1 MKKILLPILLLLF
14 LVRPQLK
21 AQAPEALNV
30 YYQNYYQIFD
40 NQKYH
45 SLDKSSNTNVYG
57 SSAYHGGNNQ
67 QWIIMPTHV
76 GSEEYYIA
84 SKDNGSI
91 LDINSHGNV
100 YASDAYAHGG
110 NNQIMT
116 LIPVP
121 NSSRYYI
128 GSMLNSQKVFDLSLS
143 SQTRDPFI
151 YPSSSRNNIYFG
163 NLTGGANQ
171 QFTLNSLGGV
181 PSPMWQYRTKN
192 NNSTPQPPSPTNLQ
206 GAGLCDDCP
215 ETFKA
220 EAIIPFTMVQNDM
233 PRTLQVQSS
242 PFYRVERTEFYRRVG
257 AEIFPAG
264 TVKTMTNELVVGT
277 TNTQVDEIVRTL
289 NVSFSAN
296 NEITYTLEKLINGK
310 VAQSLQASYGKSTKS
325 ISTHQQNYSSKQFS
339 STTFT
344 ASSQTLVAEYQL
356 FERYRL
362 YRMDGILIK
371 TWEVGLAPSFNTKV
385 SYVCGTN
392 CRVAYAGKIVVKSQG
407 YTSNNTYHTILGY
420 EKELEHNSDFVINS
434 VYPNPFQ
441 SSVKLDLWAP
451 ESANVKVEL
460 YNLLGKKVKHMD
472 KVISVGGNISLEVD
486 GLNLPEGVYVIKVE
500 ATAINDRK
508 KKFSYQQKLILL
520 K

>member
-21 AQAPEALNV
+21 AQVPAALNG
-30 YYQNYYQIFD
+30 YYQNYYRIFD
-40 NQKYH
+40 NQKNY

-57 SSAYHGGNNQ
+57 SSAFHGGNNQ

-76 GSEEYYIA
+76 GSQEYYIA
-84 SKDNGSI
+84 SKNNGSI

-110 NNQIMT
+110 DNQIMKLT
-116 LIPVP
+116 QVP

-128 GSMLNSQKVFDLSLS
+128 SSNLNSQKVFDLSLS
-143 SQTRDPFI
+143 SQTKDPFI
-151 YPSSSRNNIYFG
+151 YPSSSSNNIYFG

-181 PSPMWQYRTKN
+181 PSPMWEYRTIN

-206 GAGLCDDCP
+206 GAGLLDNTP

-220 EAIIPFTMVQNDM
+220 EAIIPFTMVENDM
-233 PRTLQVQSS
+233 SRTQQVNYS

-264 TVKTMTNELVVGT
+264 TVKTMTNELTVGT
-277 TNTQVDEIVRTL
+277 TNTQVDEIEKTL
-289 NVSFSAN
+289 KVSFDPSGEINFKLSDNISAK
-296 NEITYTLEKLINGK
+296 IAAALGI
-310 VAQSLQASYGKSTKS
+310 SYSKTTKS
-325 ISTHQQNYSSKQFS
+325 VTTYSQNYSNKQTS
-339 STTFT
+339 SSTFT
-344 ASSQTLVAEYQL
+344 ASSQTLIAEYQL

-362 YRMDGILIK
+362 YRMDGTQIR
-371 TWEVGLAPSFNTKV
+371 TWDVGLGPSFNTKV

-392 CRVAYAGKIVVKSQG
+392 CRVAYAGEIVVKSQG

-420 EKELEHNSDFVINS
+420 EKELEHNSGFVINS

-441 SSVKLDLWAP
+441 SKVKVDLSTP
-451 ESANVKVEL
+451 ESANVQVEL
-460 YNLLGKKVKHMD
+460 YNLLGQKVKHID
-472 KVISVGGNISLEVD
+472 KVISLGGNISLEVD
-486 GLNLPEGVYVIKVE
+486 GSNLPEGIYVIKVE

-508 KKFSYQQKLILL
+508 KKFSYQQKLILRR
-520 K
+520 